1 MAIRHYHCRRRNRQK
16 EERPAYRPKENGN
29 RKTEREGEGGE
40 GRTVAQDRE
49 TRGRDTAAEK
59 YNLLDHERARA
70 AIGTRRE
77 RTGDARGVGEKERI
91 EP

>member
-1 MAIRHYHCRRRNRQK
+1 METERRR
-16 EERPAYRPKENGN
+16 
-29 RKTEREGEGGE
+29 EGPGGGGGE

-70 AIGTRRE
+70 AMGTRRA
-77 RTGDARGVGEKERI
+77 RTGDAREVGEKERI